1 MKIIVHGASG
11 RMGRNVIALIENSP
25 VHTLAAA
32 ISPSMKTC
40 PEKKQY
46 SRLEDFHGMAD
57 MIIDFSNHSAIPYLL
72 AFAKIRCIPVV
83 IGTTGCTE
91 DETALISQAAAHIP
105 IFFSGN
111 MSVGIALLTDLAKQT
126 AKAFPGANIEIV
138 ESHHNKKLDVPSG
151 TALMLADAIKEV
163 RPEATYNVG
172 RHENGKRS
180 DDEIGIHSIRLGNTI
195 GIHEILI
202 SSGTQT
208 ITLKHEAH
216 DRMLFAEGALAAAE
230 FLAGQGYGLY
240 DMQSML
246 Q

>member
-46 SRLEDFHGMAD
+46 SHLEDFHGMAD
-57 MIIDFSNHSAIPYLL
+57 MIIDFSNHSAIPCLL
-72 AFAKIRCIPVV
+72 AFAKSRCIPVV

-172 RHENGKRS
+172 RHENGKRT
-180 DDEIGIHSIRLGNTI
+180 DEEIGIHSIRLGNTI